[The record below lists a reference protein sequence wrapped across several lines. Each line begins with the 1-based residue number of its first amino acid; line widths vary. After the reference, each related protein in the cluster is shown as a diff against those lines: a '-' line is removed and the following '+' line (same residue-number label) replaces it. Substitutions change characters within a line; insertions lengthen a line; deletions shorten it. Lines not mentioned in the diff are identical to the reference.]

1 MKRRLKLKING
12 ECPRSLFL
20 AFVLANLKC
29 DVYLYDFSVNSNFKK
44 DYQIFLFSNFS
55 KNLLNKLNIWNEFE
69 DISYSFDSLSIRDNL
84 SSEQLLLRTEN
95 LSENYLNTIGWT
107 VNYSEMKDLLINNLT
122 NYDNVNFIS
131 NNQLND
137 ESFIFDYEFNF
148 KNYYKFF
155 KFPLSNFKRL
165 DKQILVFNIYLRGH
179 IEKRLYKINTTE
191 GLLVLTPLNKN
202 LYQIIWNNA
211 SLRIKETS
219 LRSKSLFLDNLT
231 TLLPSELKVDQIIGD
246 INFLHNDNNYSTFY
260 IKNKAIYF
268 NENKFKSNSIYN
280 FNFDVMIIYILKINH
295 FLKNNQLRNINNL
308 NKFGLYYFLRKYI
321 EIILNFSIFNSLFN
335 LFMVNNIFSL
345 LLRKWL
351 FVLIKRF
358 NLIKILFMRRL
369 NDSNINNLI

>member
-29 DVYLYDFSVNSNFKK
+29 DVYLYDFSVNSNLKK

-179 IEKRLYKINTTE
+179 IEKRLYKINTTG

-246 INFLHNDNNYSTFY
+246 INFLHNDNNYSTYY

-268 NENKFKSNSIYN
+268 NENKFKSNSICN

-335 LFMVNNIFSL
+335 IFMVNNIFSL

-369 NDSNINNLI
+369 NDTNINNLI